1 MAELIAVVFPSE
13 EKAEEVRQKI
23 LAMTKEYLIDIGDA
37 AIATKTDPGRK

>member
-37 AIATKTDPGRK
+37 AIATKTIRAK